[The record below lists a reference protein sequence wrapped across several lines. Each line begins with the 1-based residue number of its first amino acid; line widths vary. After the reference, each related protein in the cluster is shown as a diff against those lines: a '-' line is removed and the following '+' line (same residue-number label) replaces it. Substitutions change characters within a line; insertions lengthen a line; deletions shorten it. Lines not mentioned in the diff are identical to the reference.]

1 MIIPSATYI
10 ESALAELQ
18 QLKVPAIAQQVKELR
33 EVTNNKV
40 VVTLD
45 VSLSILEIGYL
56 LGLET
61 ARVCQSM
68 GLKI

>member
-1 MIIPSATYI
+1 MTIPSATYI

-18 QLKVPAIAQQVKELR
+18 QLKVPAIEQQVKELR
-33 EVTNNKV
+33 EVV
-40 VVTLD
+40 VHKLTLLD
-45 VSLSILEIGYL
+45 APLADLETGYL